1 MIRYLTYL
9 LGRED
14 LTSGQALER
23 LETHHR
29 FRCDIY
35 TCKRAIKYGESSGML
50 DDKRLLSQLIYIYQ
64 SKHIGPIK
72 IQQKLHK
79 KKFDAQLLSETKI
92 QLKKIDFTPSAIHLL
107 LKRFGQKPIML
118 PEKNKVV
125 SFLLRR
131 GFTLYIAEQ
140 AFEHLYISKTSI

>member
-1 MIRYLTYL
+1 
-9 LGRED
+9 
-14 LTSGQALER
+14 
-23 LETHHR
+23 
-29 FRCDIY
+29 
-35 TCKRAIKYGESSGML
+35 ML

-79 KKFDAQLLSETKI
+79 KKFNDQLLSETKI
-92 QLKKIDFTPSAIHLL
+92 QLKRTNFTPSAIHLL
-107 LKRFGQKPIML
+107 LERFGQKPKML